1 MKAYCF
7 LSLLSL
13 SGLAVARTLNIVAHQ
28 NDDILFQNPDI
39 LNDIAAGPACPH
51 CAMQAYAAMAGMPNV
66 WDESDIGVEGKDI
79 PVYSLRDRDISLT
92 FMHMPDGSIDGD
104 GFAST
109 GHESLEKLWKGK
121 IDSIR
126 TVDESGTS
134 YTRSDLIETLAQI
147 INDFHPDCINSQDY
161 VHPYGSG
168 DHSDHTSAGLFAN
181 EGAKESKFQGNVMAY
196 RGYPTKD
203 EPANVAGSDLDR
215 KKAAF
220 YTYGNYDP
228 VACSSD
234 QSCAGT
240 DYEKW
245 LLRQYIANNEV
256 QRPKF
261 KNSTHVP
268 LPSVHKASYRLRL

>member
-13 SGLAVARTLNIVAHQ
+13 SGLAVARTLNVVAHQ
-28 NDDILFQNPDI
+28 DDDILFQNPDI
-39 LNDIAAGPACPH
+39 LNDIAAGRHVRTVYLTAGDAGRDSQYWTSRQAG
-51 CAMQAYAAMAGMPNV
+51 AMEAYAAMAGMPNV

-79 PVYSLRDRDISLT
+79 PLYSLRDRDISLA

-109 GHESLEKLWKGK
+109 GHESLEKLWKDK
-121 IDSIR
+121 INSIR

-147 INDFHPDCINSQDY
+147 INDFNPDWINSQDY

-168 DHSDHTSAGLFAN
+168 DHSDHSSAGLFAN
-181 EGAKESKFQGNVMAY
+181 EAAKESRFPGNVMAY

-228 VACSSD
+228 VACSSG

-245 LLRQYIANNEV
+245 LLRQYIANNE
-256 QRPKF
+256 
-261 KNSTHVP
+261 
-268 LPSVHKASYRLRL
+268 